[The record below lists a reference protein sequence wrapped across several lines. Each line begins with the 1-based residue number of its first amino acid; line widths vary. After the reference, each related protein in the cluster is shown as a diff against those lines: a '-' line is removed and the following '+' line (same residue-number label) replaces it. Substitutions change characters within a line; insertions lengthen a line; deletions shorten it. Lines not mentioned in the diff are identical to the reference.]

1 MDDNEPDSALGESE
15 IIKLENMSEQSVKP
29 SDTDSQ
35 LSSVNDDGASNV
47 KLQYLF
53 LLNTVIW
60 LISIYSFT
68 VFANWIPEQYYEI
81 LMPILVIST
90 ITEIIIIALLARIA
104 RRLNKIRKIDG
115 RCVFAKCQNNV
126 INDKQF
132 CPEHVDY
139 YKRMIRRNRIVT
151 VLGLTV
157 YLIYYLLTN

>member
-1 MDDNEPDSALGESE
+1 MDDNEPESALGESE

-60 LISIYSFT
+60 LIGIIFYYDFVNWVPQYS
-68 VFANWIPEQYYEI
+68 EI
-81 LMPILVIST
+81 LMAILVIST

-115 RCVFAKCQNNV
+115 RCVFAKCQNKV

-132 CPEHVDY
+132 CSEHMDY

-151 VLGLTV
+151 VLGLIV
-157 YLIYYLLTN
+157 YLIYYLLTK